1 MMVYSKNEARF
12 DNLIPILCQVS
23 WLVCLLLL
31 GTAAGQ
37 DDDVPAPKPAAPPP
51 AATNPKA
58 EKTANYDKQ
67 VSSLALANTSCIG
80 RLTMMMQLY

>member
-31 GTAAGQ
+31 GSAAGQ

-67 VSSLALANTSCIG
+67 VSPNRQALIRPSSI
-80 RLTMMMQLY
+80 RKLTIRP